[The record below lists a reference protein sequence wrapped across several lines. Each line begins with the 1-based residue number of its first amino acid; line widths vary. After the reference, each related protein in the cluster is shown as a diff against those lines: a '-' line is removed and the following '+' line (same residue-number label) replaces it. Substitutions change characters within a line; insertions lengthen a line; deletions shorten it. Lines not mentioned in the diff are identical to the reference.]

1 MLKKIFLR
9 SSIAVFILLVGFFNP
24 AHAEQGD
31 IYFTP
36 QTPTV
41 NDGGTITLELFA
53 DVGSTPLGAYD
64 FRIDFDST
72 ALATS
77 TAQITNGDEPIFQ
90 NPTKNVVGGSIFLNA
105 VNSVSLTEPT
115 GIISLAR
122 IEFNCSSETLAEATV
137 TINVTDFADPDF
149 MSIGANPIG
158 ATVTV
163 VPSYT
168 VTFEDFDGTQLKTED
183 VVHGGSATAPIDPIR
198 VGYIF
203 TGWAPAFDNVT
214 SDLTVIAQYEPIKYT
229 VTFKD
234 FDDSVLKTED
244 VDYGTSATAPADP
257 EREGYT
263 FTGWDLPFDNVTDSL
278 TVTAQYEV
286 ITYTVTFLDYD
297 GTTILKE
304 EEVAY
309 GGSATAPAD
318 PVREGFTFSGWDVAF
333 DNITSDLNVIAQ
345 YTPLYTLT
353 YIAGEGG
360 SITGGDLVQQVE
372 EGADGTTVTAV
383 PDEGYAFVQWDDGV
397 MEAARTDENVT
408 ADITVTAE
416 FIAYVAVPSFNPDG
430 GLHLGESVDVT
441 VSCATEGATIRYT
454 TDGTEPTESSLE
466 VVSGGVVSVPL
477 PGLQGV
483 LKAKAW
489 KDGMNPSEVKT
500 AIYERGAPDRIGLY
514 NRGDANFYL
523 KEALE
528 EGPADKSFRFGSRD
542 NSWIPIAGNWDGDP
556 DGIDGVG
563 LYDQAGGKFY
573 LANSF
578 EGGVAEQDLRF
589 GPRGNDWIPIAGDW
603 DGDGLAGVGLYDQA
617 GGKFY
622 LANSLEGGPAAVE
635 LRFGPRGNDW
645 IPIAGD
651 WDGNG
656 LDGVGLYDQAGGK
669 FYLANSFEGGVAAE
683 EFRFGPRGNDWIPI
697 AGDWNGDGTD
707 GVGLYN
713 QAAALFFLSDNLE
726 SGPAEKTFRFGP
738 NGNDWIAI
746 SGKWGLF

>member
-1 MLKKIFLR
+1 MASRYKFLFLIGVILTFLLFSATSWAVNTPKTVVAKVAKTDGTAPTGAEISISATDGNAQTAVY
-9 SSIAVFILLVGFFNP
+9 SSGSDPDGIIAYDPSGIITLQMANFTAQWTEGDSLAIAVQVGTSGESGF
-24 AHAEQGD
+24 ES
-31 IYFTP
+31 
-36 QTPTV
+36 
-41 NDGGTITLELFA
+41 
-53 DVGSTPLGAYD
+53 GSTSTSLDDGSLQTFQD
-64 FRIDFDST
+64 FSELDFQT
-72 ALATS
+72 
-77 TAQITNGDEPIFQ
+77 I
-90 NPTKNVVGGSIFLNA
+90 
-105 VNSVSLTEPT
+105 
-115 GIISLAR
+115 AR
-122 IEFNCSSETLAEATV
+122 YI
-137 TINVTDFADPDF
+137 
-149 MSIGANPIG
+149 
-158 ATVTV
+158 
-163 VPSYT
+163 
-168 VTFEDFDGTQLKTED
+168 VTFVDYDGTTVLNTQE
-183 VVHGGSATAPIDPIR
+183 VVHGDSATAPADPDER
-198 VGYIF
+198 EGYTF
-203 TGWAPAFDNVT
+203 TGWDPEPPYDNIT
-214 SDLTVIAQYEPIKYT
+214 GDLTVTAQYEAITYT
-229 VTFKD
+229 VNFVD
-234 FDDSVLKTED
+234 YDGAVLDTQE
-244 VDYGTSATAPADP
+244 VAYGTSATAPADP